1 MNRRQQD
8 RLPMPSP
15 LTILIALVV
24 AFGAIGNFDYAEEL
38 DREAQAKVI
47 RPQIAKQHPWDAP
60 KCLKQNSA
68 GEWLDMQIAH
78 NPDARGWTFSCAYTE
93 AKL

>member
-15 LTILIALVV
+15 LTVLLGVV
-24 AFGAIGNFDYAEEL
+24 LAFGAIGNADFADEL
-38 DREAQAKVI
+38 EREAEAKQI
-47 RPQIAKQHPWDAP
+47 RPRIASHPWDAP
-60 KCLKQNSA
+60 KCPKVNAA
-68 GEWLDMQIAH
+68 GDWLDREIAH
-78 NPDARGWTFSCAYTE
+78 NADARGWTFSCAYTE